1 VIKLDRKAVERKVK
15 KYRKENVLKEKA
27 KREELNKIKNNYA
40 EYCIYSHRG
49 NWILG
54 EHLKLVCSNIEDL
67 IFRKIKEN
75 ILIISMPPQHGKSQ
89 CVTETLPSYY
99 LGKFPSRRVI
109 EVSYG
114 DDLAQRFGR
123 RNKEK
128 ILEFGK
134 ELFNIELS
142 KTSDTDFEIKEH
154 KGSMISKGIMA
165 GLTGNPGD
173 LIIIDDPIKNRQEAE
188 SETYRNRIWE
198 EFLNS
203 IYTRLSADGVIILI
217 MTRWHEDDLAGRLLA
232 NMPNK
237 CKEINIPLEA
247 EENDILNRNIGD
259 SLFPQIGKDNNWLK
273 EFKAVYTTQEGSRSW
288 NALMQGRPTAQEGNM
303 IKRNWWK
310 YYMTLPTMIQT
321 VMSVDATF
329 KDSDTSDCVAIQI
342 WGKRE
347 ADMYLINSVNERMDF
362 PTTVQTIIDLK
373 AKYPNLRSIFIEDKA
388 NGSAIISVLRRK
400 IPGIIPIQPDGGK
413 VARVNAISG
422 AIEAGNVYLPSE
434 KQFTFDFVDQ
444 CSKFPN
450 GTHDDMVDAMS
461 QALNRFMY
469 FTAGTPKPQQHYNF
483 PSERPQPNT
492 FTGGEATTDYI
503 NYNGGY

>member
-1 VIKLDRKAVERKVK
+1 MDRKTKERKLLLL
-15 KYRKENVLKEKA
+15 REKA
-27 KREELNKIKNNYA
+27 KRDKIKSIKDTYSNY
-40 EYCIYSHRG
+40 CVHVHNG
-49 NWILG
+49 KWILG
-54 EHLKLVCSNIEDL
+54 KHLKIICDAIEDL
-67 IFRKIKEN
+67 IYRRMSQN

-89 CVTETLPSYY
+89 CVTETLPSWY
-99 LGKFPSRRVI
+99 LGHFNSKRVI

-128 ILEFGK
+128 IIEYGK

-142 KTSDTDFEIKEH
+142 KTSDTDFEIKEY

-217 MTRWHEDDLAGRLLA
+217 MTRWHEDDLAGRILKE
-232 NMPNK
+232 MPNK

-247 EENDILNRNIGD
+247 EENDILNRNVGD
-259 SLFPQIGKDNNWLK
+259 SLFPEIGKDNEWLK
-273 EFKAVYTTQEGSRSW
+273 DFKAVYTTQEGSRSW

-303 IKRNWWK
+303 IKRKWWQ
-310 YYMTLPTMIQT
+310 YYDTLPTMIQT
-321 VMSVDATF
+321 IMSVDATF
-329 KDSDTSDCVAIQI
+329 KDSDTSDYVAIQI

-347 ADMYLINSVNERMDF
+347 AYMYLIDSVNERMDF
-362 PTTVQTIIDLK
+362 PTTVQTILDLK
-373 AKYPNLRSIFIEDKA
+373 AKYKNISRIFVEDKA
-388 NGSAIISVLRRK
+388 NGSAIISVLKRK
-400 IPGIIPIQPDGGK
+400 IPGIIPINPDGGK
-413 VARVNAISG
+413 IARVNAVSG
-422 AIEAGNVYLPSE
+422 AIESGNVFLPND

-450 GTHDDMVDAMS
+450 GDHDDMVDSMS

-469 FTAGTPKPQQHYNF
+469 YSAEIPKSAPHYNF
-483 PSERPQPNT
+483 DFERPKKQ
-492 FTGGEATTDYI
+492 FGEPVQVDDSYI
-503 NYNGGY
+503 NGGF

>member
-1 VIKLDRKAVERKVK
+1 MSLKDEI
-15 KYRKENVLKEKA
+15 RKEMA
-27 KREELNKIKNNYA
+27 RRCYA
-40 EYCIYSHRG
+40 DYCVYAHRG

-54 EHLKLVCSNIEDL
+54 KHLKLVCDTIEDL
-67 IFRKIKEN
+67 IHRRIKEN

-99 LGKFPSRRVI
+99 LGKFPSKRVI

-128 ILEFGK
+128 IIEYGK

-142 KTSDTDFEIKEH
+142 KVSDTDFEVKDH
-154 KGSMISKGIMA
+154 KGTMISKGIMA

-203 IYTRLSADGVIILI
+203 IYTRLSANGIIILI
-217 MTRWHEDDLAGRLLA
+217 MTRWHEDDLAGRIIK

-237 CKEINIPLEA
+237 VKEINIPLEA
-247 EENDILNRNIGD
+247 EDNDILGRSKGD
-259 SLFPQIGKDNNWLK
+259 SLFPEIGKDNRWLK
-273 EFKAVYTTQEGSRSW
+273 EFKEVYTTQEGNRSW

-303 IKRNWWK
+303 IKRKWWQ
-310 YYMTLPTMIQT
+310 YYNTLPTMISLI
-321 VMSVDATF
+321 MSVDASF
-329 KDSDTSDCVAIQI
+329 KDSDTSDYVAIQI

-347 ADMYLINSVNERMDF
+347 ADMYLIDSVNERMDF
-362 PTTVQTIIDLK
+362 PTTVQTIKDLK
-373 AKYPNLRSIFIEDKA
+373 AKYPRVSRIFIEDKA
-388 NGSAIISVLRRK
+388 NGSAIIATLRKR
-400 IPGIIPIQPDGGK
+400 IPGIIAVQPEGGK
-413 VARVNAISG
+413 IARVNAVSG

-444 CSKFPN
+444 CSKFPS
-450 GTHDDMVDAMS
+450 GEHDDMVDSMS
-461 QALNRFMY
+461 QALNRFLY
-469 FTAGTPKPQQHYNF
+469 NSASIPKEEIYDLYNPTPKQKH
-483 PSERPQPNT
+483 EKMVKDI
-492 FTGGEATTDYI
+492 TGGQI
-503 NYNGGY
+503 PKGFLNFK